1 MIGRNRYAM
10 LTVDTEALPKRAV
23 QDHIKRLMWGEH
35 DGGCA
40 GIREM
45 CAIGNECGVKQ
56 VFFVD
61 MCGAYACLDQTL
73 DVVRWL
79 DQDGQDVQLHAHPE
93 YLPEQFW
100 KEHGFKYRPRFLN
113 QYGIEKATFT
123 IKYFGKLISDLTGK
137 PLRAFRAGSFRWNA
151 DTLRALQE
159 AGVSLSF
166 NNSMNARLKGQ
177 CTYSEPTNHSYLWS
191 NGVIEVPVT

>member
-1 MIGRNRYAM
+1 
-10 LTVDTEALPKRAV
+10 
-23 QDHIKRLMWGEH
+23 
-35 DGGCA
+35 
-40 GIREM
+40 
-45 CAIGNECGVKQ
+45 
-56 VFFVD
+56 

-79 DQDGQDVQLHAHPE
+79 DQDGQDVQLHAHR

-177 CTYSEPTNHSYLWS
+177 CNL
-191 NGVIEVPVT
+191 